1 MSYTELS
8 PCRNKIQGMLSFRS
22 NVFML
27 DIIQVEL
34 KSYAQ
39 LKPESTQKFT
49 NAEMYK
55 TYSMYEKSAETIK
68 QLVPTKEEAAKLAAK
83 LDDILKGKAAA
94 GDAERVLID
103 SVANMND
110 AYLAAFKAGGLV
122 TNKGIGA
129 SAAGSAMAGRSDS
142 K

>member
-1 MSYTELS
+1 
-8 PCRNKIQGMLSFRS
+8 
-22 NVFML
+22 
-27 DIIQVEL
+27 
-34 KSYAQ
+34 
-39 LKPESTQKFT
+39 
-49 NAEMYK
+49 MYK

-68 QLVPTKEEAAKLAAK
+68 QLVPTKEEAAKLATK

-110 AYLAAFKAGGLV
+110 AYRAASKAGGLV